1 MLIYEPKAT
10 TIEKLKFVICD
21 ICKKKYDNDK
31 DFLET
36 QEFFHIQ
43 ETGGYGSVF
52 GDGKEINVDIC
63 QHCMNKILID
73 NQVEI

>member
-1 MLIYEPKAT
+1 MVMFAHHKI
-10 TIEKLKFVICD
+10 KL
-21 ICKKKYDNDK
+21 
-31 DFLET
+31 L
-36 QEFFHIQ
+36 HIIIVLHVQ